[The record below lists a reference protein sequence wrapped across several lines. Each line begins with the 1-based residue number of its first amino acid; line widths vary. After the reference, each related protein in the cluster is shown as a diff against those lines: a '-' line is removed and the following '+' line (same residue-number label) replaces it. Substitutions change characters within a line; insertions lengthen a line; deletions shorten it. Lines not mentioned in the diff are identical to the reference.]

1 MKLVNTFNEIIEIE
15 QKVTYIETDGTQR
28 VYTAKGDAD
37 YIEVFMPDSE
47 KIDVEYA
54 TDSIMGLNYR
64 KVVVGVIS
72 EEGVLYAPE
81 DAIMLMN
88 DYRYSLSILNED
100 IHVIL
105 DWNTV
110 NGLSMMKGD
119 VVLYVH
125 HATPE
130 DMTNAQRRTVGD
142 RLAISVTMLVNG
154 VAVSQLGGLADIY
167 EETENTMVYYVDPEG
182 GLTLLESDHSDGIT
196 HTTVNHFS
204 IYMYTSEAPEAL
216 DMTMILIVIALITII
231 LIVLLILLVRRRNKD

>member
-1 MKLVNTFNEIIEIE
+1 MNTFNEIIEIE

-28 VYTAKGDAD
+28 VYVAKGDAD

-64 KVVVGVIS
+64 KVVVGVVS
-72 EEGVLYAPE
+72 KEGVLYAPE

-130 DMTNAQRRTVGD
+130 DVTNAQKRTIGD

-154 VAVSQLGGLADIY
+154 KAVSQLGGHADIY
-167 EETENTMVYYVDPEG
+167 VETECTMVYYVDPEG
-182 GLTLLESDHSDGIT
+182 RLTLLESDHSDGIT

-204 IYMYTSEAPEAL
+204 IYMYTDTKVSEDLPI
-216 DMTMILIVIALITII
+216 MWIIVGVAAAF
-231 LIVLLILLVRRRNKD
+231 LILLLIIVVRRKKQKD

>member
-28 VYTAKGDAD
+28 VYVAKGDAD

-72 EEGVLYAPE
+72 KEGVLYAPE

-154 VAVSQLGGLADIY
+154 VAVSQLGGHADIY

-204 IYMYTSEAPEAL
+204 IYMYTDNEVSEDLP
-216 DMTMILIVIALITII
+216 IIWIIVGAAAA
-231 LIVLLILLVRRRNKD
+231 LLILLLIIVVRRKKQKD

>member
-72 EEGVLYAPE
+72 KEGVLYAPE

-110 NGLSMMKGD
+110 NGLSMTKGD

-130 DMTNAQRRTVGD
+130 DVTNAQKRTVGD

-154 VAVSQLGGLADIY
+154 KAVSQLGGHADIY
-167 EETENTMVYYVDPEG
+167 VETECTMVYYVDPEG
-182 GLTLLESDHSDGIT
+182 RLTLLESDHSDGIT

-204 IYMYTSEAPEAL
+204 IYMYTDTKVSEDLPI
-216 DMTMILIVIALITII
+216 MWIVIGVAAA
-231 LIVLLILLVRRRNKD
+231 LLILLLIIVVRRKKQKD

>member
-72 EEGVLYAPE
+72 KEGVLYAPE

-110 NGLSMMKGD
+110 NGLSMMDGD

-130 DMTNAQRRTVGD
+130 DTTNAQKRTVGD

-154 VAVSQLGGLADIY
+154 EPVSQLGGHADIY
-167 EETENTMVYYVDPEG
+167 VETECTMVYYVDPEG
-182 GLTLLESDHSDGIT
+182 RLTLLESDHSDGIA
-196 HTTVNHFS
+196 HFSVNHFS
-204 IYMYTSEAPEAL
+204 IYMFTSEAPEAL
-216 DMTMILIVIALITII
+216 DMTMILIVIALVAII
-231 LIVLLILLVRRRNKD
+231 LIVLLILLVRRRNMD

>member
-15 QKVTYIETDGTQR
+15 QKVTYTETDGTQR

-72 EEGVLYAPE
+72 KEGVLYAPE

-130 DMTNAQRRTVGD
+130 DVTNAQKRTVGD

-154 VAVSQLGGLADIY
+154 KAVSQLGGHADIY
-167 EETENTMVYYVDPEG
+167 VETECTMVYYVDPEG
-182 GLTLLESDHSDGIT
+182 RLTLLESDHSDGIT

-204 IYMYTSEAPEAL
+204 IYMYTDTKVSEDLPIMWIVVGAAAAL
-216 DMTMILIVIALITII
+216 L
-231 LIVLLILLVRRRNKD
+231 VLLLIIVARRKKQKD

>member
-1 MKLVNTFNEIIEIE
+1 MNTFNEIIEIE
-15 QKVTYIETDGTQR
+15 QKVTYIETDSTQR

-64 KVVVGVIS
+64 KVVVGVVS
-72 EEGVLYAPE
+72 KEGVLYAPE

-110 NGLSMMKGD
+110 NGLSMMGGD

-130 DMTNAQRRTVGD
+130 DVTNAQKRTVGD
-142 RLAISVTMLVNG
+142 RLAISVTMLVKG
-154 VAVSQLGGLADIY
+154 EAVSQLGGHADIY
-167 EETENTMVYYVDPEG
+167 VETECTMVYYVDPEG
-182 GLTLLESDHSDGIT
+182 RLTLLESDHSDGIT

-204 IYMYTSEAPEAL
+204 IYMYTDTKVSEDLPI
-216 DMTMILIVIALITII
+216 MWIIVGVAAA
-231 LIVLLILLVRRRNKD
+231 LLILLLIIVVRRKKQKD

>member
-37 YIEVFMPDSE
+37 YIEVFMPDSA

-54 TDSIMGLNYR
+54 TDSIMDLKYR

-88 DYRYSLSILNED
+88 DYRYSLSIVNKD

-119 VVLYVH
+119 MVLYVH

-130 DMTNAQRRTVGD
+130 DLTSAQRRTVGD
-142 RLAISVTMLVNG
+142 RLAISVVMLVNG

-167 EETENTMVYYVDPEG
+167 EETENTMVYYVDPDG
-182 GLTLLESDHSDGIT
+182 RPSLIESDHKDGIT
-196 HTTVNHFS
+196 HTKVNHFS
-204 IYMYTSEAPEAL
+204 IYMYTDGGVSEELP
-216 DMTMILIVIALITII
+216 IIWIALIAIAVALI
-231 LIVLLILLVRRRNKD
+231 LILVLLWRRKHKD